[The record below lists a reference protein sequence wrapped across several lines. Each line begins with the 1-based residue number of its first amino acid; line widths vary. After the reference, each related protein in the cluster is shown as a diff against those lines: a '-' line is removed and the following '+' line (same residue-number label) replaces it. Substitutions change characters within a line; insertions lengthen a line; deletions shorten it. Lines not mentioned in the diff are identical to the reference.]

1 MGGYDRT
8 EHLTV
13 WRLTGFDGHPD
24 LWVRVTVPTIEAEV
38 LARELAPLFLSGRR
52 AEMAAAVARLAGPFA
67 DSLLGWSVEWA
78 GRPVKPTR
86 RGLLRIDLELAA
98 DILREWTGSPAWD
111 VARGQAGAGAPARGP
126 AGAQEPAD
134 DLSVEE
140 RESLAAL
147 PMLALVP
154 DDPPEVVDV
163 EPVGE
168 VV

>member
-1 MGGYDRT
+1 VGGYDRT

-24 LWVRVTVPTIEAEV
+24 LWVRVTVPTVEAEV

-52 AEMAAAVARLAGPFA
+52 AELAAAVARLAGPFA
-67 DSLLGWSVEWA
+67 DSLLGWSVRWA
-78 GRPVKPTR
+78 GRPVKPNR

-98 DILREWTGSPAWD
+98 TILKEWTGSPAWD
-111 VARGQAGAGAPARGP
+111 VARGQASASARE
-126 AGAQEPAD
+126 AEPGD

-154 DDPPEVVDV
+154 AEPPEVIDA